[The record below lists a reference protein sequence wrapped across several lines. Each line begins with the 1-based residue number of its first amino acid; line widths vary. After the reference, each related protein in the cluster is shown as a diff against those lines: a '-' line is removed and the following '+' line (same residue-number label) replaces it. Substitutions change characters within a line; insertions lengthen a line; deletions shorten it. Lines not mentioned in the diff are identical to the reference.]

1 MSNANSSN
9 PSGLSPAPVV
19 IGFDPGRD
27 KCGIA
32 VVQVQ
37 NARSTLPRT
46 ELRVLHR
53 EVSPSS
59 AALSKLQT
67 LWQQFQAEQVILGN
81 QTTAQGWKHQL
92 ESIISPQQII
102 LVDERHSSQEAR
114 QRYWDFYPPQG
125 WERLLPKGMR
135 VPAKAYDDLVALILV
150 ERYCRGRDAG

>member
-1 MSNANSSN
+1 MTD
-9 PSGLSPAPVV
+9 PLHPARLKGQRVL

-37 NARSTLPRT
+37 ALAPM

-53 EVSPSS
+53 EVIPSS
-59 AALSKLQT
+59 AALSRLQT
-67 LWQQFQAEQVILGN
+67 LRQQFQAEQVILGN
-81 QTTAQGWKHQL
+81 QTTAQAWKSQL
-92 ESIISPQQII
+92 ESILPPQQIV

-125 WERLLPKGMR
+125 WQRLLPKGMR

-150 ERYCRGRDAG
+150 ERYCCGRDTAKPA

>member
-1 MSNANSSN
+1 MTD
-9 PSGLSPAPVV
+9 PLHPARLKGQRVL

-37 NARSTLPRT
+37 ALAPM
-46 ELRVLHR
+46 ELKVLHR
-53 EVSPSS
+53 EVIPSS
-59 AALSKLQT
+59 AALSRLQT
-67 LWQQFQAEQVILGN
+67 LRQQFQAEQVILGN
-81 QTTAQGWKHQL
+81 QTTAQAWKSQL
-92 ESIISPQQII
+92 ESILPPQQIV

-125 WERLLPKGMR
+125 WQRLLPKGMR

-150 ERYCRGRDAG
+150 ERYCCGRDTAKPA

>member
-9 PSGLSPAPVV
+9 PSGLSSAPVV

-37 NARSTLPRT
+37 NAYGTLPRT

-67 LWQQFQAEQVILGN
+67 LWQEFQAEHVILGN
-81 QTTAQGWKHQL
+81 QTTAQVWKHQL
-92 ESIISPQQII
+92 ESIIPPQQII

-150 ERYCRGRDAG
+150 ERYCRGRDTG

>member
-1 MSNANSSN
+1 MTDSLHSARLKSERV
-9 PSGLSPAPVV
+9 L

-37 NARSTLPRT
+37 ALAPM
-46 ELRVLHR
+46 ELRVLRR
-53 EVSPSS
+53 EVIPSS
-59 AALSKLQT
+59 AALSRLQT
-67 LWQQFQAEQVILGN
+67 LRQQFQAEQVILGN
-81 QTTAQGWKHQL
+81 QTTAQAWKSQL
-92 ESIISPQQII
+92 ESILPPQQIV

-125 WERLLPKGMR
+125 WQRLLPKGMR

-150 ERYCRGRDAG
+150 ERYCCGRDTAKPA

>member
-1 MSNANSSN
+1 MTDSLHSARLKSERV
-9 PSGLSPAPVV
+9 L

-37 NARSTLPRT
+37 ALAPM
-46 ELRVLHR
+46 ELKVLHR
-53 EVSPSS
+53 EVVPSA
-59 AALSKLQT
+59 AALSRLQT
-67 LWQQFQAEQVILGN
+67 LRQQFQAEQVILGN
-81 QTTAQGWKHQL
+81 QTTAQAWKSQL
-92 ESIISPQQII
+92 ESILPPQQIV

-125 WERLLPKGMR
+125 WQRLLPKGMR

-150 ERYCRGRDAG
+150 ERYCRGRDTAEPT

>member
-1 MSNANSSN
+1 MTDSLHSAR
-9 PSGLSPAPVV
+9 LKCERVL

-37 NARSTLPRT
+37 ALAPM

-53 EVSPSS
+53 EVIPSS
-59 AALSKLQT
+59 AALSRLQT
-67 LWQQFQAEQVILGN
+67 LRQQFQAEQVILGN
-81 QTTAQGWKHQL
+81 QTTAQAWKSQL
-92 ESIISPQQII
+92 ESILPPQQIV

-125 WERLLPKGMR
+125 WQRLLPKGMR

-150 ERYCRGRDAG
+150 ERYCCGRDTAKPA